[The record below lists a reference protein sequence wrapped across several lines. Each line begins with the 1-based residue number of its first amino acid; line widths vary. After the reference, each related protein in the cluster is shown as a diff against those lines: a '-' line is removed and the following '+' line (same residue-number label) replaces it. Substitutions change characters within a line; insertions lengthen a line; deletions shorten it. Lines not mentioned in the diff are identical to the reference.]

1 MPVDA
6 DVIIIGAG
14 VVGAALAYG
23 IARQGQRVIMLD
35 GRDRDFRAA
44 RANFGLV
51 WVQGKGSDNPD
62 YAQLSMDSANLWPT
76 FRGELSAV
84 CETAIDYA
92 RPGGLVFCLGEK
104 DFAARSD
111 LICRSHNQKSES
123 HTEMLERGALERLLQ
138 AVKLGA
144 DVTGASYCKLDGHV
158 NPLHLYSALL
168 RALPKL
174 GGQVRFRYPVDRI
187 TPVNGGYRVG
197 SAGQELAAPRII
209 VAAGL
214 STQAL
219 TAPLGFD
226 VPVHSERGQ
235 ILVTERLAPIL
246 PYPASGLRQ
255 TADGTVMI
263 GATNE
268 KIGNTAVSV
277 DAAITLAK
285 KAQRIVPALGS
296 VRLVRQW
303 GGLRVLSP
311 DKAPIYAESTRHPG
325 LFAAVCHSGVTLAA
339 VHAQIVGP
347 AMARGSL
354 PSTLAA
360 FSNGRFNVQKCA

>member
-1 MPVDA
+1 MDA
-6 DVIIIGAG
+6 DVIVIGAG

-23 IARQGQRVIMLD
+23 IAREGHRVIVVD
-35 GRDRDFRAA
+35 GGDRDFRAA

-51 WVQGKGSDNPD
+51 WVQGKGSDNPA
-62 YAQLSMDSANLWPT
+62 YAQLSMDSADLWPV
-76 FRGELSAV
+76 FRGELLAAS
-84 CETAIDYA
+84 ETKIDYA
-92 RPGGLVFCLGEK
+92 RQGGLVFCLGEK
-104 DFAARSD
+104 DFSARAD
-111 LICRSHNQKSES
+111 LIARSHNQASES
-123 HTEMLERGALERLLQ
+123 HSEMLERNALERLLP
-138 AVKLGA
+138 AVTLGP

-168 RALPKL
+168 RALPAL
-174 GGQVRFRYPVDRI
+174 GGQVQFRYSVDRI
-187 TPVNGGYRVG
+187 TPTNGGYRVG
-197 SAGQELAAPRII
+197 SATRELAAPRVI

-246 PYPASGLRQ
+246 PFPASGLRQ

-268 KIGNTAVSV
+268 KIDNTSVSV
-277 DAAITLAK
+277 DAAVTLARR
-285 KAQRIVPALGS
+285 AQRIVPALGS

-311 DKAPIYAESTRHPG
+311 DKAPIYAESTHHRG
-325 LFAAVCHSGVTLAA
+325 LFAAICHSGVTLAA
-339 VHAQIVGP
+339 VHAQLVGP
-347 AMARGSL
+347 AMAQGCL

-360 FSNGRFNVQKCA
+360 FSNGRFDVQKCA